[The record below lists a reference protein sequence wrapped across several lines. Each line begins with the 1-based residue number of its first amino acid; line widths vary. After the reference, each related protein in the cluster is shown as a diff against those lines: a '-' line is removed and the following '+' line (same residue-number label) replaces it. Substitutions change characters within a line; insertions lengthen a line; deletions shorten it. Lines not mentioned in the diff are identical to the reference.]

1 MTSIHNEPAR
11 YKFLSKFYAIG
22 VRIFLIIRQERIQTR
37 VIVFNTVFKLIWYLK
52 VNILELSDE

>member
-1 MTSIHNEPAR
+1 MTTIHYETVR

-37 VIVFNTVFKLIWYLK
+37 VIVWHFLI
-52 VNILELSDE
+52 VGIMF

>member
-1 MTSIHNEPAR
+1 MTTIHYEPAS
-11 YKFLSKFYAIG
+11 YKFWSKFYLSG
-22 VRIFLIIRQERIQTR
+22 VRISLIIRQERIQTM

>member
-1 MTSIHNEPAR
+1 MTTIHYEPVR
-11 YKFLSKFYAIG
+11 YKFLSEFYAIG

>member
-1 MTSIHNEPAR
+1 MTTIHYESAR
-11 YKFLSKFYAIG
+11 YKFWSKFYLSG
-22 VRIFLIIRQERIQTR
+22 VRISLIIRQERIQTM

>member
-1 MTSIHNEPAR
+1 MNQHVTSFDQN
-11 YKFLSKFYAIG
+11 FY
-22 VRIFLIIRQERIQTR
+22 LIIRQERIQTM

>member
-1 MTSIHNEPAR
+1 MTTIHCESAS
-11 YKFLSKFYAIG
+11 YKFWSKFYLSR
-22 VRIFLIIRQERIQTR
+22 VRISLIIRQERIQTM

>member
-1 MTSIHNEPAR
+1 MTTIQNEPAR
-11 YKFLSKFYAIG
+11 YKFLSEFYAIG
-22 VRIFLIIRQERIQTR
+22 IRVFLIIRQERIQTR

>member
-1 MTSIHNEPAR
+1 MTTIHYEPAR

-37 VIVFNTVFKLIWYLK
+37 VIVWHFLI
-52 VNILELSDE
+52 VGIMF

>member
-1 MTSIHNEPAR
+1 MTTIYYEPAR
-11 YKFLSKFYAIG
+11 DKFLSEFYAIG

>member
-1 MTSIHNEPAR
+1 MTTIHYESAR
-11 YKFLSKFYAIG
+11 YKFWSKFYLSE
-22 VRIFLIIRQERIQTR
+22 VRISLIIRQERIQTM

>member
-1 MTSIHNEPAR
+1 MTTIHYESAS
-11 YKFLSKFYAIG
+11 YKFWSKFYLSG
-22 VRIFLIIRQERIQTR
+22 VRISLIIRQERIQTM